1 MTRKSQKR
9 VIFWKRNFVSF
20 FVGGKTSCNIRCWAA
35 KRLPAPGNWAPSVG
49 DVTDWQHSRG
59 EAWRAGPKKGYLAL
73 KPPYPQGER
82 MSIRLLKLC
91 CFGLFACSMTAVSAG
106 LQGKRKGHNKDGC
119 GDQWQWKGEKKAQNW
134 IDGPDQGLA

>member
-1 MTRKSQKR
+1 ML
-9 VIFWKRNFVSF
+9 WKRNFVSF
-20 FVGGKTSCNIRCWAA
+20 FVGGKTSCNIRWWAA

-91 CFGLFACSMTAVSAG
+91 CFGLLACSLTAVPAVFE
-106 LQGKRKGHNKDGC
+106 GKRKGPNKDDC
-119 GDQWQWKGEKKAQNW
+119 EENCHWERQKK
-134 IDGPDQGLA
+134 